1 MSQSINLPSPDTK
14 ASKKTPALSH
24 TSAVVLCAMFIVLTY
39 LFTMIQVNPLGIP
52 GGLIH
57 LGNIPM
63 FIAAILFGK
72 KVGAISGGVGMAL
85 FDILSPYAVWAPFTL
100 VIGLATG
107 FLVGWISEHHQSFPF
122 YLLTMLVAAVV
133 KVSGYY
139 FAEVIIYGNWIA
151 PFAAVP
157 ANLTQ
162 VVVAAI
168 VVAPLLPALKT
179 AAHKILS
186 NRSAR

>member
-1 MSQSINLPSPDTK
+1 MSQSIHWQKPGATPSRN
-14 ASKKTPALSH
+14 TPALSH
-24 TSAVVLCAMFIVLTY
+24 TSSIVLCAMFIVLTY

-63 FIAAILFGK
+63 FVSAILFGK
-72 KVGAISGGVGMAL
+72 KIGAISGGVGMAL
-85 FDILSPYAVWAPFTL
+85 FDLLSPYAVWAPFTL
-100 VIGLATG
+100 VIGCATG
-107 FLVGWISEHHQSFPF
+107 FFIGWIAERRQTFPF
-122 YLLTMLVAAVV
+122 YLLSMLGAAAI
-133 KVSGYY
+133 KVIGYY

-168 VVAPLLPALKT
+168 VVAPLLSPLRT

-186 NRSAR
+186 SRSGL